1 MTLNSR
7 LHPVFICTTPALA
20 NAAAKS
26 YLITQSD
33 NHELTFGDP
42 SEIIH
47 GKDGAGFYSGVYAC
61 PNDVNMI
68 HEFRVAI
75 EMMKLMGGIDSLGGG
90 SMRTE
95 VGKEKKASRM
105 VSRKARSKR
114 AREDSLDEDE
124 DVEQPAKK
132 IAKPKSKSKK
142 G

>member
-1 MTLNSR
+1 
-7 LHPVFICTTPALA
+7 
-20 NAAAKS
+20 
-26 YLITQSD
+26 
-33 NHELTFGDP
+33 
-42 SEIIH
+42 
-47 GKDGAGFYSGVYAC
+47 
-61 PNDVNMI
+61 MI